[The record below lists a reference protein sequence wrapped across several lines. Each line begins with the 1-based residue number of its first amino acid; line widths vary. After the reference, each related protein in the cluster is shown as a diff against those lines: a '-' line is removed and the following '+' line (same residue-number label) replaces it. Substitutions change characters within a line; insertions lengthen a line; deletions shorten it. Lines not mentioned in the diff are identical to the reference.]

1 MSIHLLNENAAMERQ
16 AALYAVRADM
26 LNDAS
31 DASLRATYTRLA
43 IMELESFI
51 ITVSGGLIRPVQA
64 LQSGSSGC
72 FDEYVDLYDTRGV
85 GMSQALFEG
94 YLTDAQQAMVE
105 AYPKLGFDL
114 DIEFVEGSNFGADVA
129 SFELVRKSATV
140 YSILT
145 GKEV

>member
-1 MSIHLLNENAAMERQ
+1 MSIHLLHEKATLERH
-16 AALYAVRADM
+16 AALYSARTDM
-26 LNDAS
+26 LKYTS
-31 DASLRATYTRLA
+31 DASLRDTYIRLA

-51 ITVSGGLIRPVQA
+51 ITVGGLIRPVQL
-64 LQSGSSGC
+64 LQLGNCGG

-85 GMSQALFEG
+85 GISQALFERH
-94 YLTDAQQAMVE
+94 LTGEQKVMVE

-129 SFELVRKSATV
+129 SFGLANETAIV